1 MKFFKC
7 WSEDGGEDGGGKSF
21 DDSGRVGWEICF
33 MMALQSDNRID
44 VYDFKVTF
52 MTENVIF
59 FKTPVF

>member
-7 WSEDGGEDGGGKSF
+7 WSEDGGGKGF

-33 MMALQSDNRID
+33 MMGIQSDKRMD

-52 MTENVIF
+52 MTENVIIF
-59 FKTPVF
+59 FETPVF